1 MNLKSKIFAVLG
13 LCLCAAFFVTVYSQT
28 SQPKETLYKDIK
40 PILDKNCIS
49 CHNANRAQDGL
60 RLDNYESIMKG
71 SKHGKVVIP
80 KDDKKSLLMQYIRGE
95 KKPRMPFGKTPLS
108 KADENLIA
116 KWIQDGAKK

>member
-1 MNLKSKIFAVLG
+1 MNLKSKLFAAFG
-13 LCLCAAFFVTVYSQT
+13 LCLCITLFVTVYSQT

-80 KDDKKSLLMQYIRGE
+80 KDDKKSLLMQSIRGE
-95 KKPRMPFGKTPLS
+95 KKPRMPFRKPPLS
-108 KADENLIA
+108 KKDEDLIA
-116 KWIQDGAKK
+116 KWIKDGAKK